1 MPKSRAT
8 EPAPQSPYDRRVEPT
23 PRNPEG
29 NEARQ
34 RTADQDQ
41 VIQDCQ
47 RVVEATPDNHADRAS
62 RFYDL
67 GLKLEDRYKRAGRID
82 DVNQAIEYYHQAVE
96 ATPDDHPDRAWLLQE
111 AAASLGGRYHRTG
124 QVDDLEQAIQYFQQ
138 AVKAT
143 KATPDK
149 HQERA
154 RRFAGV
160 GVGLHDRYKNTGQID
175 DIRQA
180 IQCCRQAID
189 ATPHD
194 HPDRA
199 RRLQELGAGL
209 RDLYQRTG
217 QAADL
222 QESAEAFR
230 GSCLDRFGDP
240 IIRINAGKQAARILV
255 AEQKWEDSSHVLSHI
270 LQLLPRVTRPTDSRE
285 KWQQRLPTFSG
296 LASETASV
304 LLKTGMSPLTA
315 LQALESGRGIIANF
329 MMDMRWDISKLQDID
344 LGLLQNYKLMGQQ
357 MAAFNA
363 HDAPLTSAEQRE
375 HQQFTS
381 KYLSEL
387 QSDIRQCPGFENFLL
402 PPTEKELLDMAHDG
416 PLVCFNVSN
425 VSSEAFLVT
434 TTGVH
439 VLHLPNLK
447 ENDIQHGMTSFA
459 SRGNPAR
466 RDASLV
472 ESDDEEEEEEP
483 STLDPAK
490 ELLSLWKHAVR
501 PVLDQL
507 GLLGPKDPLHR
518 LQRIWW
524 VGGGS
529 MALVPLH
536 AAGEH
541 TPGSTENTLSH
552 VTSSYAASLKALQY
566 SRSKPKPQFFI
577 ENSGLSEPEV
587 AIMSMP
593 ITPEGHKSLQ
603 LAEEVKAIR
612 DQSEAWAT
620 VTSLDRP
627 GKESALNALKSCD
640 IVHFACHATADP
652 VEPTKSALLLGK
664 DVLEKLTLE
673 DIMNLDSF
681 THQHAQVAY
690 LSACST
696 AEIKVRNLADESIHL
711 ASAFQLAGFMHVI
724 GTLWAADDSAAV
736 NIAGKFYEGL
746 EIYDRELFD
755 RDESGSVAYAL
766 HYAVLHYR
774 SVPGNSTAVAKWG
787 PFIHLGC

>member
-1 MPKSRAT
+1 MPNPRAI
-8 EPAPQSPYDRRVEPT
+8 EPAPQSPYDRRVQPT
-23 PRNPEG
+23 RRNTQVD
-29 NEARQ
+29 EAHQ
-34 RTADQDQ
+34 RKEDQDQ

-47 RVVEATPDNHADRAS
+47 RLIEATSDDHPDRAS
-62 RFYDL
+62 RLYDL
-67 GLKLEDRYKRAGRID
+67 GLKLENRYKRAGRVD
-82 DVNQAIEYYHQAVE
+82 DVNQAIACYHQAVE
-96 ATPDDHPDRAWLLQE
+96 ATPDDHPTRAWLLQE

-124 QVDDLEQAIQYFQQ
+124 QVDDLEHAIQYFQQ

-160 GVGLHDRYKNTGQID
+160 GAGLHDRYKNTGQID

-189 ATPHD
+189 ATPDD

-222 QESAEAFR
+222 QGSAEAF
-230 GSCLDRFGDP
+230 GASCLDRFGDP
-240 IIRINAGKQAARILV
+240 MIRINAGKQAAQILV
-255 AEQKWEDSSHVLSHI
+255 AGQKWEDSSQFLNHI
-270 LQLLPRVTRPTDSRE
+270 LQLLPRITRPTDSRE
-285 KWQQRLPTFSG
+285 KWQQRLPMFSG

-304 LLKTGMSPLTA
+304 LLKAGMPPLTA

-329 MMDMRWDISKLQDID
+329 MMDMRWEISKLQDID
-344 LGLLQNYKLMGQQ
+344 LVLWQDYKTMGQQ
-357 MAAFNA
+357 IALFNA
-363 HDAPLTSAEQRE
+363 FDAPLTSAEQRE

-381 KYLSEL
+381 KKLSQL
-387 QSDIRQCPGFENFLL
+387 QNDIRQSPGFKNFLL
-402 PPTEKELLDMAHDG
+402 PPTEKELLDMAQDG

-434 TTGVH
+434 TTEVH

-447 ENDIQHGMTSFA
+447 ENDIQRGVRSFA

-472 ESDDEEEEEEP
+472 ESDDEEEEP
-483 STLDPAK
+483 STSGPTL

-501 PVLDQL
+501 PVLDRL
-507 GLLGPKDPLHR
+507 GLLGPNDSLHK
-518 LQRIWW
+518 LPRIWW

-541 TPGSTENTLSH
+541 TLGSTENTLSH
-552 VTSSYAASLKALQY
+552 VTSSYAASLKVLQY
-566 SRSKPKPQFFI
+566 SRSKLKPQFFI

-593 ITPEGHKSLQ
+593 STPGGHKSLQ
-603 LAEEVKAIR
+603 LAEEVTAIR

-673 DIMNLDSF
+673 DIMNLDSL

-711 ASAFQLAGFMHVI
+711 ASSFQLAGFMHVI

-736 NIAGKFYEGL
+736 EIAGKFYEGL

-774 SVPGNSTAVAKWG
+774 SIPGNSTAVAKWG